1 MAAVDRDLGFE
12 RVVGSVE
19 ELDGVYGPPDEAVK
33 QKAID
38 HLDEHCREFIA
49 RSPFVL
55 IATAD
60 RDGRCDVSPKGGPPG
75 FVEVCDEKRLV
86 IPDAKGNRRLDSFRN
101 VVDRGRV
108 GLLFLIPGL
117 DETLRVNGRACLFR
131 DPDVLERHATQGK
144 IPGLALGVGVEE
156 AFLHCAKAFRRSS
169 LWQPEA
175 WPSLEGLARPAQI
188 WRDHIALPDLTTEAI
203 EEYVEDDYRR
213 NLY

>member
-1 MAAVDRDLGFE
+1 MAAVDRDLGFD
-12 RVVGSVE
+12 RVVDSVE
-19 ELDGVYGPPDEAVK
+19 ELDGVYGPPDEPVK

-38 HLDEHCREFIA
+38 HLDEHCRAFIA

-60 RDGRCDVSPKGGPPG
+60 RDGRCDVSPKGGLPG

-131 DPDVLERHATQGK
+131 DPEVLERHATQGK

-169 LWQPEA
+169 LWQPEV
-175 WPSLEGLARPAQI
+175 WPSLDGLARPAQI
-188 WRDHIALPDLTTEAI
+188 WRDHIAQPDLTTESI